1 MVMSTIIYKDLLV
14 DLGKCKVKR
23 ENLTVRIIIAVF
35 GAVCIFVS
43 LMNWEFVFNLM
54 IFADSLVE
62 CLFPA
67 LVFGIYS
74 KKATTKA
81 AIVSVAAGAIV
92 CCMTFFWW
100 GLGYVWYGTIGLV
113 VSLVLMWGISKV
125 TKDDPAKS
133 ADFFEALD
141 SGHKRFMHINAK
153 IKA

>member
-1 MVMSTIIYKDLLV
+1 
-14 DLGKCKVKR
+14 
-23 ENLTVRIIIAVF
+23 
-35 GAVCIFVS
+35 
-43 LMNWEFVFNLM
+43 M

-74 KKATTKA
+74 KKATTQA
-81 AIVSVAAGAIV
+81 AIVSVAFGAIV

-100 GLGYVWYGTIGLV
+100 DLGYVWYGTIGLV
-113 VSLVLMWGISKV
+113 VSLVLMWVISKV